1 MTKKKYHRCPICF
14 KISEDNEDLRDINSD
29 GSSNGYKCP
38 NGCERSFE
46 QPPYQSPMIDEN

>member
-1 MTKKKYHRCPICF
+1 MKKKYHRCPICF